1 MPKPSARVLG
11 EVVAVVSVVLSLVFV
26 GLQLRQSAIAARA
39 SAYQELSIVPAEGF
53 RVRAS
58 DRELNDLIV
67 RAGSSD
73 PTEWAT
79 LTDSDIE
86 LVRVYVLSVLRL
98 YQSAFLEV
106 QEGLLRP
113 DAMEDLGLENF
124 ARGRL
129 LQNLWPFVRGTVS
142 PGLAAYLGSEFNLSM
157 E

>member
-1 MPKPSARVLG
+1 MAKLSVRVLG

-26 GLQLRQSAIAARA
+26 GLQLRQSAVVARA
-39 SAYQELSIVPAEGF
+39 SAYQELSLTAAEGF
-53 RVRAS
+53 RARAF

-73 PTEWAT
+73 PAVCGT
-79 LTDSDIE
+79 LTDSDIN

-98 YQSAFLEV
+98 HQSAFLGV

-113 DAMEDLGLENF
+113 EAMEDLGLANF

-129 LQNLWPFVRGTVS
+129 LQNLWPLVRGNVS
-142 PGLAAYLGSEFNLSM
+142 LDLAAYLASEFGLPL